1 VEFLTDGELGLEIIE
16 DPPPLQTTNGTT
28 ALLRFYFAPYSFP
41 DPASIARREWLYGRH
56 YIRGGISASVGA
68 PGRAKSTTV
77 LSEIMSM
84 AVGRDLLTGES
95 LPAGPISAA
104 YLNGEGTQDELDPRV
119 AVICQYTGIL
129 PEDFGDR
136 LFASAGRW

>member
-1 VEFLTDGELGLEIIE
+1 
-16 DPPPLQTTNGTT
+16 
-28 ALLRFYFAPYSFP
+28 
-41 DPASIARREWLYGRH
+41 
-56 YIRGGISASVGA
+56 
-68 PGRAKSTTV
+68 
-77 LSEIMSM
+77 MSM

-95 LPAGPISAA
+95 LPAGPLSAA

-119 AVICQYTGIL
+119 AVICQHTGIL